1 MKTNTTVSI
10 GREIEFYNFV
20 ELLSDAVTNSSKV
33 KLSEDVIKEMREKAC
48 VTHLNASVDS
58 YIWRASTALKPV
70 VIMYIDNKS
79 NELIQINYKGVKKPL
94 PNNEFVTNIRRAA
107 GEY

>member
-10 GREIEFYNFV
+10 GRKIEFYNFV
-20 ELLSDAVTNSSKV
+20 EILSDVVINSSEV
-33 KLSEDVIKEMREKAC
+33 KLSEELIKEMGEKAC

-58 YIWRASTALKPV
+58 YIWKASTALKPV
-70 VIMYIDNKS
+70 VIMYIDKKH
-79 NELIQINYKGVKKPL
+79 NELLQLNYKGVKKPL
-94 PNNEFVTNIRRAA
+94 PNNEFITNVRRAT

>member
-20 ELLSDAVTNSSKV
+20 EILSDAVINSSKV
-33 KLSEDVIKEMREKAC
+33 KLSEDVVKEMRKKAC

-79 NELIQINYKGVKKPL
+79 NE
-94 PNNEFVTNIRRAA
+94 
-107 GEY
+107 